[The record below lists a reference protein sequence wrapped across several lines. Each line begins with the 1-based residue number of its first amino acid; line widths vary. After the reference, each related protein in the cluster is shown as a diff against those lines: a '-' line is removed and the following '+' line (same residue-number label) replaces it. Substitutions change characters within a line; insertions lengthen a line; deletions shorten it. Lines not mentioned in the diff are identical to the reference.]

1 MSLNIWLTAIVE
13 TEDVKKNITHN
24 LKAMWIEAGVYEALY
39 KSEGKR
45 AKEVLPML
53 REGLAQMHNRPLY
66 FKQFNSPNGWGTYDN
81 AVKWLS
87 DLVVEFQK
95 YPEGIIE
102 VSR

>member
-1 MSLNIWLTAIVE
+1 
-13 TEDVKKNITHN
+13 
-24 LKAMWIEAGVYEALY
+24 
-39 KSEGKR
+39 
-45 AKEVLPML
+45 ML